1 MFLIE
6 LYNKEFLWEVGN
18 MLGMMLKVDENT
30 SIHSRGNFSQFCVE
44 LDLSKELVPS
54 FMVIGREFK
63 LQYEGLHMI
72 FFECSRYD
80 HRSNKCPEAS
90 SNSVSQEQKVF

>member
-1 MFLIE
+1 
-6 LYNKEFLWEVGN
+6 

-72 FFECSRYD
+72 FFECGRYD